1 MIFISYSHRDSDRVH
16 PLIERLKSEGFEVW
30 YDKGIDPGT
39 EWDENIAMHLKQCS
53 GIIAFLSENYVGSE
67 NCRDE
72 LNYARDLGKERLLI
86 YLESVELPAG
96 MAMRLNRI
104 QAIHKYKYK
113 NEEAFYKEFYKAPML
128 KKSAALLKKERGA
141 DSMTGNDIRDD
152 NTKNEVFPVSKREFV
167 RKPENRMVST
177 IILICSVASLV
188 FAPMMYYFGD
198 LYFFSSVIILVALGL
213 WRLNYRFVIA
223 AAIISLLNVL
233 IFMPIYF
240 VLVVFLVIL
249 IYGLFKVDRSYKH
262 YLASS
267 KTPQQ
272 TESLHTS

>member
-16 PLIERLKSEGFEVW
+16 PLIERLKSEGFDVW

-104 QAIHKYKYK
+104 QAIHKYTYK
-113 NEEAFYKEFYKAPML
+113 NEETFYKEFTKAPML
-128 KKSAALLKKERGA
+128 KKSAALLKKERDA
-141 DSMTGNDIRDD
+141 DSLTGDDIRDD
-152 NTKNEVFPVSKREFV
+152 NTENEVFPVSKWEFV
-167 RKPENRMVST
+167 RKPENRMVYT
-177 IILICSVASLV
+177 IILICSVASMV
-188 FAPMMYYFGD
+188 FAPMMYFFGD
-198 LYFFSSVIILVALGL
+198 LYFFPAVIILVALGL
-213 WRLNYRFVIA
+213 WKLNYRFVIP
-223 AAIISLLNVL
+223 AAIIALLNVL

-240 VLVVFLVIL
+240 VLVVFLAVL
-249 IYGLFKVDRSYKH
+249 IYGLVKFDRSYKH
-262 YLASS
+262 YLVSGEV
-267 KTPQQ
+267 TQQ
-272 TESLHTS
+272 TGS

>member
-53 GIIAFLSENYVGSE
+53 GIIAFLSENYIESD

-113 NEEAFYKEFYKAPML
+113 SDDAFYREFTKAPML
-128 KKSAALLKKERGA
+128 KKDEDPNKTEQGDSA
-141 DSMTGNDIRDD
+141 
-152 NTKNEVFPVSKREFV
+152 
-167 RKPENRMVST
+167 
-177 IILICSVASLV
+177 
-188 FAPMMYYFGD
+188 
-198 LYFFSSVIILVALGL
+198 
-213 WRLNYRFVIA
+213 
-223 AAIISLLNVL
+223 
-233 IFMPIYF
+233 
-240 VLVVFLVIL
+240 
-249 IYGLFKVDRSYKH
+249 
-262 YLASS
+262 
-267 KTPQQ
+267 
-272 TESLHTS
+272 

>member
-39 EWDENIAMHLKQCS
+39 ECDENIAMHLKQCS
-53 GIIAFLSENYVGSE
+53 GIIAFLSENYIESD

-104 QAIHKYKYK
+104 QAIHKYTYK
-113 NEEAFYKEFYKAPML
+113 NEEAFYREFTRAPML
-128 KKSAALLKKERGA
+128 KKSAALLKKERDA
-141 DSMTGNDIRDD
+141 DSLTGDDIRDD
-152 NTKNEVFPVSKREFV
+152 NMENEVFPVSKWEFI
-167 RKPENRMVST
+167 RKPENRMVYT
-177 IILICSVASLV
+177 IILICSVASMV

-198 LYFFSSVIILVALGL
+198 LYFFPAVIILVALGL

-249 IYGLFKVDRSYKH
+249 IYGLFKADRSYKH
-262 YLASS
+262 YLASGE
-267 KTPQQ
+267 TTQQ
-272 TESLHTS
+272 TGS